1 MSMSSKYSL
10 HKKNV
15 LKEIYEKGKISRKK
29 LHEFLDLR
37 FATITEIVKELKK
50 EGIIKE
56 VEKEKNQKSGRPC
69 SLLSIIPDSRFFIG
83 CELAPYNI
91 ISVILDFN
99 GNIVE
104 KAKLD
109 INLEDDKEKLQKDII
124 KVLSNLIKK
133 VEKNKIYGIG
143 FVDPGIVDI
152 ENGISLFSSIIPQWK
167 EVHIKKYL
175 EEEFS
180 IKVFVIGSSQAKVL
194 SEKFFGKGKKCKNFI
209 FIEYGD
215 GISCGIIS
223 DGRVIHGIGG
233 VAGEF
238 GHIKIVRRDE
248 ICKCGKKGCL
258 ESIASVPNILN
269 NIKAKTGKMLD
280 IYLVL
285 EKYKSGEPEIKKI
298 IDEIF
303 EIFAVSIGNLINLF
317 NPEMIIFDKNF
328 LIFKDFFD
336 LIFGKIKANMVYN
349 YPIKIEISNFGEEI
363 GAIGGACLSMSK
375 FLKLDI

>member
-1 MSMSSKYSL
+1 
-10 HKKNV
+10 
-15 LKEIYEKGKISRKK
+15 
-29 LHEFLDLR
+29 
-37 FATITEIVKELKK
+37 
-50 EGIIKE
+50 
-56 VEKEKNQKSGRPC
+56 
-69 SLLSIIPDSRFFIG
+69 
-83 CELAPYNI
+83 
-91 ISVILDFN
+91 
-99 GNIVE
+99 
-104 KAKLD
+104 
-109 INLEDDKEKLQKDII
+109 
-124 KVLSNLIKK
+124 
-133 VEKNKIYGIG
+133 
-143 FVDPGIVDI
+143 
-152 ENGISLFSSIIPQWK
+152 
-167 EVHIKKYL
+167 
-175 EEEFS
+175 
-180 IKVFVIGSSQAKVL
+180 
-194 SEKFFGKGKKCKNFI
+194 
-209 FIEYGD
+209 EYGD

-238 GHIKIVRRDE
+238 GHIKIVGRDE

-363 GAIGGACLSMSK
+363 GAIGGACLSMRHRANAEEV
-375 FLKLDI
+375 FLHRFTHLPLYDFKKEDLKYMADSIIEIIEEMQK